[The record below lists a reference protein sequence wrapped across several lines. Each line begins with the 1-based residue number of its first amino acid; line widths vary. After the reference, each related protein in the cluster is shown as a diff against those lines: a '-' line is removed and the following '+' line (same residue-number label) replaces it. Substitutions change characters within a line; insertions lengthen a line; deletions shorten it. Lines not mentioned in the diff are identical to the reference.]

1 MKKFVIT
8 GLLFLMIKPISA
20 QTDSLSLMECL
31 SVARQ
36 YAAVNNQWEVYA
48 EIAKLKISNA
58 NATYLPGISAYGKAW
73 YQSDAITVMGQN
85 GPVLEVNPFQ
95 YNAGIEADQKLYDQ
109 VQFDFSSKYSIRYEF
124 QKGVL
129 HVIQTNGYPT
139 LQEIIDESS

>member
-31 SVARQ
+31 SAARQ

-58 NATYLPGISAYGKAW
+58 NATNEY
-73 YQSDAITVMGQN
+73 
-85 GPVLEVNPFQ
+85 
-95 YNAGIEADQKLYDQ
+95 
-109 VQFDFSSKYSIRYEF
+109 
-124 QKGVL
+124 
-129 HVIQTNGYPT
+129 
-139 LQEIIDESS
+139 